1 MRQAWGVLGVV
12 SGLVGA
18 CSLGSPKEPLVP
30 TPVDQLPIV
39 PPAPEAATPAE
50 RPAVHTTKLDSGLTV
65 IRASRPGV
73 PTVGLA
79 LVSRAPH
86 PVEAGAFEARSMVQ
100 SLLTE
105 HSSLRNYGFVGESDT
120 KGVLLVA
127 EVLAREAPDAL
138 RDLVN
143 TLAANRWPSE
153 SVAEARLKQRALL
166 ADQSFM
172 PRLIAREFVLAQLF
186 ADDAALAVA
195 RKARRAF
202 IDDLSPDELRDLAR
216 DLYAA
221 NQTALCVVG
230 DDRLAEA
237 AALQGQA
244 LALSSKAADPVG
256 VFPQP
261 MPAAD
266 TVYLVN
272 AGSYQAYIAAAGVAP
287 IAQETDFPAMWLLD
301 RLVGR
306 MFTSAVNREL
316 REHRTVSYHAG
327 TSLLTSRA
335 IGAWLFEAAVD
346 TDYVDEVLDAI
357 TQQFQRIRRGI
368 AKDEFDRAKAAAVA
382 ELEAQLETTDG
393 LLAWLAWR
401 FQQGLETTEVDG
413 LLEQVR
419 QLSPAAVEQAA
430 RTYLPERLGPIVI
443 AGQAQYIR
451 AQLQWSGYR
460 ITDLLE
466 QDQKKPGS
474 L

>member
-1 MRQAWGVLGVV
+1 MKQAWGALAVV
-12 SGLVGA
+12 CGLVGA

-50 RPAVHTTKLDSGLTV
+50 HPVVHTTKLDSGLTL
-65 IRASRPGV
+65 IRASRPGA

-79 LVSRAPH
+79 LVSRAAH
-86 PVEAGAFEARSMVQ
+86 PVETGGFEARGMVQ
-100 SLLTE
+100 ALLTE
-105 HSSLRNYGFVGESDT
+105 YSSLRNYGFVGENDT
-120 KGVLLVA
+120 KGVALVA
-127 EVLAREAPDAL
+127 EVLARDAPHAL

-143 TLAANRWPSE
+143 TLGASRWPSE

-166 ADQSFM
+166 AEQSFM
-172 PRLIAREFVLAQLF
+172 PRLLAREFVLAQLF
-186 ADDAALAVA
+186 ADDPALAVA

-202 IDDLSPDELRDLAR
+202 IDNLSPDELRHLSR
-216 DLYAA
+216 DLYSA

-230 DDRLAEA
+230 DDRFAEA

-244 LALSSKAADPVG
+244 LVLSSKVAHPAGAV
-256 VFPQP
+256 PQA
-261 MPAAD
+261 MLAAD
-266 TVYLVN
+266 TVYLAD
-272 AGSYQAYIAAAGVAP
+272 AGSYQAYIAAAGFAP
-287 IAQETDFPAMWLLD
+287 TAQEADFPAMWLLD
-301 RLVGR
+301 RLLGR

-335 IGAWLFEAAVD
+335 VGAWLFETAVD
-346 TDYVDEVLDAI
+346 TDYVDEVLDAV
-357 TQQFQRIRRGI
+357 TQQFQRILRGVTQ
-368 AKDEFDRAKAAAVA
+368 DEFDRAKASAVA
-382 ELEAQLETTDG
+382 ELEAQLETTGG

-401 FQQGLETTEVDG
+401 FQQGLEATAVDS

-419 QLSPAAVEQAA
+419 QLSPAAVDRVA

-443 AGQAQYIR
+443 VGQAQYIR

-460 ITDLLE
+460 ITDAVE